1 MVNQLEDV
9 TEKEWQQQVKDM
21 AALMGFKRAYH
32 TFDSRRS
39 SSGFPDLVLV
49 RDRIV
54 YVELKRELTGK
65 RSIDRDRELK
75 PAQREWLAALV
86 KAKGEVY
93 VARPSDFDALAE
105 VLRWRPPRT
114 ITSADTELG
123 IRTLAEL
130 DTAPPP

>member
-21 AALMGFKRAYH
+21 ASLMGFKRAYH

-54 YVELKRELTGK
+54 YVELKRETGK
-65 RSIDRDRELK
+65 LS
-75 PAQREWLAALV
+75 PAQTEWLVALV
-86 KAKGEVY
+86 KARGEVY
-93 VARPSDFDALAE
+93 VARPHDFDALAE

-114 ITSADTELG
+114 ITSLDSELG
-123 IRTLAEL
+123 MKTLEEL
-130 DTAPPP
+130 GVSL

>member
-32 TFDSRRS
+32 TYDSRRS

-54 YVELKRELTGK
+54 YVELKREKGK
-65 RSIDRDRELK
+65 LS
-75 PAQREWLAALV
+75 PAQHEWLTALV

-93 VARPSDFDALAE
+93 VARPHDFDALAE
-105 VLRWRPPRT
+105 ALRWRPPRSV
-114 ITSADTELG
+114 TSADTELG